1 MNKQQGYRQLMTLIE
16 KLGITREEDLPAR
29 IEQAQKLINAGLDLN
44 PAGQDSFFIPLCDM
58 YGCDHKN
65 KMAARKIGRMLLKAG
80 ANPLLNTQEAWW
92 VDDDSVPPVML
103 GHLVAMEKK
112 GKPLKTHDGGNLLH
126 LIADENPSFLVELL
140 NSGIIGYKC
149 KSRVHSAWVNEFN
162 QKGQTPLHC
171 LLSSNSRFGRAIDN
185 EDDNEIDAYLDDV
198 WTTVDTMIK
207 MGLDLGLA
215 DADGESAAQAI
226 VRLHDRGLKP
236 DENGAMAER
245 VAAMAKAVMEQ
256 QQLSE
261 STPAVSRMGRR
272 RRGL

>member
-1 MNKQQGYRQLMTLIE
+1 MNKQQGYRQLVNLIE

-29 IEQAQKLINAGLDLN
+29 IEQAQKLIDAGLDLN
-44 PAGQDSFFIPLCDM
+44 PAGQDSIFTPLCDM

-80 ANPLLNTQEAWW
+80 ANPLLNTQEVWQL
-92 VDDDSVPPVML
+92 DDDSVNPVML

-140 NSGIIGYKC
+140 HRGIIGYKC
-149 KSRVHSAWVNEFN
+149 KSRVHPAWVNEFN
-162 QKGQTPLHC
+162 EKGQTPLHC
-171 LLSSNSRFGRAIDN
+171 LLSSNSRFGRALDSG
-185 EDDNEIDAYLDDV
+185 DDNEIEAYLDDV
-198 WTTVDTMIK
+198 WTTVDKMIK
-207 MGLDLGLA
+207 MGFDLGLA
-215 DADGESAAQAI
+215 DAHGETGAQAI
-226 VRLHDRGLKP
+226 VRLHDRGLEP
-236 DENGAMAER
+236 DENGAMAKR

-256 QQLSE
+256 QQLRE

-272 RRGL
+272 SRGL